1 MKLFFAVGIVL
12 LSFCFA
18 FGQNEQAPIV
28 EKEVNYKNWTYK
40 NIQTGDNLNL
50 REFAK
55 DRKLVIVVYYA
66 PWCPNWKHDAPML
79 QRFYD
84 KYRGSGL
91 GIVAVGEYDPVT
103 SMKANLDALK
113 VTFPAVYES
122 ENRSEK
128 QKTLHYEY
136 RMATGDTRGW
146 GSPWYI
152 LIDPAHLEKR
162 GETLTKKASVINGEM
177 IEAEGDR
184 FIRKQLGLPMV
195 ETKPAAAAT
204 EVGKVEVCDPVKPTA
219 SLKSPKK

>member
-152 LIDPAHLEKR
+152 FIDPAHLEKR